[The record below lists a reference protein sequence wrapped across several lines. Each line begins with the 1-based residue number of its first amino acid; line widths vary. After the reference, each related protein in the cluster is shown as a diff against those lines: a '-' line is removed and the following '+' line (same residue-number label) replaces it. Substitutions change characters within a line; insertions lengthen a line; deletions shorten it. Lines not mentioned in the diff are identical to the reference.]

1 VIIVSEDDCVD
12 VNTTR
17 RTLLSTCGLGT
28 LAILAGCLGG
38 ASGDDG
44 DGTDTGLP
52 TDTTDDSGDTRPSG
66 TGGPGLALVSTD
78 ERPDAPVRPEIEV
91 TQDTATA
98 DHPPGL
104 RATVTNEG
112 DRTLTLG
119 EGRDIIFAY
128 RYDTSEQLQL
138 LPTGSDYPAEPDCWR
153 LTEPIAVTEE
163 YQMVTL
169 EPGES
174 TSRDLELYGAPGEDA
189 CLPVGNFRFESPFSV
204 MDEPDGEEVA
214 SFAWGFE
221 VSLE

>member
-1 VIIVSEDDCVD
+1 MIIVTDGEDGDMD
-12 VNTTR
+12 TTR
-17 RTLLSTCGLGT
+17 RTLLSTCGIGT
-28 LAILAGCLGG
+28 LALLAGCLGG
-38 ASGDDG
+38 GGG
-44 DGTDTGLP
+44 DGTETDLP
-52 TDTTDDSGDTRPSG
+52 TDTTDDSDDTRPSG

-91 TQDTATA
+91 TRDAATA

-119 EGRDIIFAY
+119 EGRAIVFAY
-128 RYDTSEQLQL
+128 RYDTSDQLQL
-138 LPTGSDYPAEPDCWR
+138 LPAGEDYPAEPDCWR

-189 CLPVGNFRFESPFSV
+189 CLPVGTFRFESPFSV

-214 SFAWGFE
+214 SFTWGFE